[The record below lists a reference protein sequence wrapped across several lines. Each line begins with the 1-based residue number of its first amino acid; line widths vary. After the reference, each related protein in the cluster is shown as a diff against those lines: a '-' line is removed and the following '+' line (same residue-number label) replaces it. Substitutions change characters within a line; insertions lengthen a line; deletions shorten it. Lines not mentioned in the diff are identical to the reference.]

1 MRVAQKTQKTS
12 GRGYLDGQMLIAMPA
27 MRDERFLRS
36 VIYVCAHSS
45 EGAMGI
51 VVNQPAGNIN
61 FSDLLVQLEVIPAA
75 DLIQMPPRAGMVKV
89 LKGGPVETGRGFVLH
104 SADFFIENSTLP
116 IDEGICLT
124 ATLDILKAIARGKG
138 PESAVLALGYAG
150 WAAGQLE
157 NEIQENGWLHCSADP
172 ELIFGPDT
180 EGKYGKALR
189 KIGVDRFAEHVAL
202 RVFAAELVELDRI
215 GIGFGALGDHIHAQ
229 IVGER
234 DDRAQ
239 DHRPLALAGGAHEG
253 LIDLE
258 RVEREALQVGERGM
272 SGAEIVERQAGA
284 ELADAGQHLRG
295 MFGVLHHQGF
305 GELELERAAR
315 RPMAGEHRAKIVD
328 QIVAEQLPRGYVDA
342 GEHRVA
348 ASCRALPLRE
358 LPRGVIEREQA

>member
-1 MRVAQKTQKTS
+1 MRVAQKTQKIS

-75 DLIQMPPRAGMVKV
+75 DLIQLPPRAGMVKV

-157 NEIQENGWLHCSADP
+157 NEIQENGWLHCPADS

-180 EGKYGKALR
+180 GGKYGKALR
-189 KIGVDRFAEHVAL
+189 KIGIDPGMLSSES
-202 RVFAAELVELDRI
+202 
-215 GIGFGALGDHIHAQ
+215 GHA
-229 IVGER
+229 
-234 DDRAQ
+234 
-239 DHRPLALAGGAHEG
+239 
-253 LIDLE
+253 
-258 RVEREALQVGERGM
+258 
-272 SGAEIVERQAGA
+272 
-284 ELADAGQHLRG
+284 
-295 MFGVLHHQGF
+295 
-305 GELELERAAR
+305 
-315 RPMAGEHRAKIVD
+315 
-328 QIVAEQLPRGYVDA
+328 
-342 GEHRVA
+342 
-348 ASCRALPLRE
+348 
-358 LPRGVIEREQA
+358 